1 MILKVY
7 TPLSEHMRW
16 TQELGKIA
24 LLKMDLMRRGTRY
37 RTVEL
42 ERKLV
47 SNLLMAC
54 DSSTLSWDLQ
64 LLNLRE
70 CSWLSKRA
78 MTGPLAQNTD
88 SQTQVSEDW

>member
-7 TPLSEHMRW
+7 TSLSEHMMR

-24 LLKMDLMRRGTRY
+24 LKKDPMRRGTKY

-47 SNLLMAC
+47 SNLVMAC

-78 MTGPLAQNTD
+78 MTGTQAAQNTD
-88 SQTQVSEDW
+88 SQVSEDW